1 MRCFYLFV
9 AAFFALNVCAQ
20 ERLKIDLRTFNK
32 LKAGQ
37 IEDKTLGLLVEGDAA
52 KIEELAKLFGGT
64 FKYNYGTISSVEIP
78 TESVLKFVA
87 NKEIEHVENMSAIG
101 VQLMDTSRINANID
115 SAHNGYAPLLQAY
128 SGKGVIVGI
137 IDGGIYFQQPD
148 FKNPD
153 GTTRIRYIWD
163 QPAASPTA
171 KPQPYNY
178 GQEWSWIDINANKC
192 THIPPYLSS
201 EFGHGT
207 CVAGIAAGNGRSLTY
222 DTLRYRGVAYESEI
236 IAVRVPLGGTSSSF
250 LARIADAVDY
260 IFKKADALG
269 KPCVI
274 NTSVG
279 TYWGSHDGR
288 DLTSRIIDS
297 LLEQK
302 KGRSLVAA
310 AGNAGNVKFHAR
322 HEVNGDSAVTYFKY
336 NAANAATYFEF
347 WADTADLNNAEFVIG
362 AVSAKTG
369 SLVDTAQ
376 TEKLNVL
383 RNFNIGVD
391 RLTRNLYVDNG
402 NQLLGTIEA
411 FVTPE
416 KGGVYYVEVY
426 ITPVDVNP
434 LLYWKFQTFG
444 TAKLDFWA
452 TANSSILGTSDML
465 DVLPNLIIKSDYRF
479 PDSLSTMVS
488 SWQNSNSVIS
498 VANYDNRSGY
508 FDIDSVYRDMK
519 LLDGDVPGK
528 QHKSS
533 SFGPTRD
540 NRLKPDIS
548 APGSTTIT
556 TGDLRLINGTTGYPG
571 YVGNANRFKVA
582 LGGKH
587 IRNGGTSMASP
598 VVAGIA
604 ALYLEKRP
612 TARWDEIKTA
622 IVNTAKRDSFT
633 TASANY
639 AYGNGKVNGFRAL
652 LEEFAYGCMDS
663 GSINYHPSATLDT
676 GGCVKKVY
684 GCTDVDAINF
694 SSGANV
700 NNGTC
705 IYETSIEKTIA
716 AKKIGVRTYPNPFA
730 NETFFAID
738 GLQQNFNNAEIV
750 INDMIG
756 RTEDKINVAKGN
768 FQYRLANQTLPS
780 GVHLYKLIVDGK
792 TVYTGKVVKY

>member
-694 SSGANV
+694 SNTANV

-705 IYETSIEKTIA
+705 IYETGIEKTIA
-716 AKKIGVRTYPNPFA
+716 AKKIGVRTYPNPFT

-768 FQYRLANQTLPS
+768 FQYRLANPTLPS
-780 GVHLYKLIVDGK
+780 GVHLYKLVVDGK
-792 TVYTGKVVKY
+792 NVYTGKVVKY

>member
-1 MRCFYLFV
+1 MHYFYLFV
-9 AAFFALNVCAQ
+9 TAFFLFNASAQ
-20 ERLKIDLRTFNK
+20 EHLKIDLRTFNK
-32 LKAGQ
+32 LKAGK
-37 IEDKTLGLLVEGDAA
+37 IEDKTLGLLVEGDAT
-52 KIEELAKLFGGT
+52 KIEELTKQFGGT
-64 FKYNYGTISSVEIP
+64 FKYTYGTISSVEIP
-78 TESVLKFVA
+78 TDKVLAFAASPEVVH
-87 NKEIEHVENMSAIG
+87 IENMSAIG

-115 SAHNGYAPLLQAY
+115 SIHNGTAPLLKAY
-128 SGKGVIVGI
+128 TGKGVIMGI
-137 IDGGIYFQQPD
+137 IDGGIYFQHPD
-148 FKNPD
+148 FKYAD
-153 GTTRIRYIWD
+153 GTSRIRYIWD
-163 QPAASPTA
+163 QPITNPTVR
-171 KPQPYNY
+171 PQPYNY
-178 GQEWSWIDINANKC
+178 GQEWSWIDINANIC
-192 THIPPYLSS
+192 THVPPYLAS
-201 EFGHGT
+201 EFSHGT
-207 CVAGIAAGNGRSLTY
+207 CVAGIAAGDGSSLTY
-222 DTLRYRGVAYESEI
+222 DTLRYRGIAYESEI
-236 IAVRVPLGGTSSSF
+236 IAVRVPLGGSSTSF

-302 KGRSLVAA
+302 KGRVLVAA
-310 AGNAGNVKFHAR
+310 AGNAGNVKFHAQ
-322 HEVNGDSAVTYFKY
+322 HKVNGDSAVTYFKY
-336 NAANAATYFEF
+336 NAANGATYFEF
-347 WADTADLNNAEFVIG
+347 WADTADLNNAEFIIG

-369 SLVDTAQ
+369 NLIDTVQ

-383 RNFNIGVD
+383 RDFNIGVD
-391 RLTRNLYVDNG
+391 RLTRKLYVDNG
-402 NQLLGTIEA
+402 NQLLGTVEA

-416 KGGVYYVEVY
+416 RGGVYYVEVF

-444 TAKLDFWA
+444 NAKLDFWA
-452 TANSSILGTSDML
+452 TANSGILGTSDMV
-465 DVLPNLIIKSDYRF
+465 DVLPNLIIKPDYRY

-498 VANYDNRSGY
+498 VANYDNRAGY
-508 FDIDSVYRDMK
+508 LDIDSIYRDMK
-519 LLDGDVPGK
+519 VLEGDVPGR
-528 QHKSS
+528 QHKTSS
-533 SFGPTRD
+533 LGPTRD

-548 APGSTTIT
+548 APGSTTIA
-556 TGDLRLINGTTGYPG
+556 TGDLRLVNGTTGYGG
-571 YVGNANRFKVA
+571 YVSNSNRFKIG

-612 TARWDEIKTA
+612 TARWDEIKQA
-622 IVNTAKRDSFT
+622 VINTAKRDTFT
-633 TASANY
+633 TADANY

-652 LEEFAYGCMDS
+652 LEEFAYGCMDT
-663 GSINYHPSATLDT
+663 GSINYLPSATIDT

-684 GCTDVDAINF
+684 GCTDADAINF
-694 SSGANV
+694 SNGANV

-705 IYETSIEKTIA
+705 VYETSIEKATA
-716 AKKIGVRTYPNPFA
+716 SKKIGVRTYPNPFTS
-730 NETFFAID
+730 ETFFAID

-756 RTEDKINVAKGN
+756 RTEDKINVTKGN
-768 FQYRLANQTLPS
+768 FQYRFANQSLPS
-780 GVHLYKLIVDGK
+780 GVHLYKLVVDGK

>member
-1 MRCFYLFV
+1 MRYFYLFI
-9 AAFFALNVCAQ
+9 AAFFVLNVSGQ
-20 ERLKIDLRTFNK
+20 DRMKIDLRTFNK
-32 LKAGQ
+32 LKAGK
-37 IEDKTLGLLVEGDAA
+37 IEDKTLGLLVEGNAT
-52 KIEELAKLFGGT
+52 KIEELTKQFGGT
-64 FKYNYGTISSVEIP
+64 FKYSYGTISSVEIP
-78 TESVLKFVA
+78 TDKVLSFVA
-87 NKEIEHVENMSAIG
+87 NPEIEHVENMSAIG
-101 VQLMDTSRINANID
+101 VQLMDTSRINSNVD
-115 SAHNGYAPLLQAY
+115 SANYGYPPLLQAY
-128 SGKGVIVGI
+128 TGKGIIVGI
-137 IDGGIYFQQPD
+137 IDGGIYFQHPD
-148 FKNPD
+148 FKYAD
-153 GTTRIRYIWD
+153 GTSRIRYIWD
-163 QPAASPTA
+163 QPITNPTVR
-171 KPQPYNY
+171 PQPYNY

-192 THIPPYLSS
+192 THVPPYLAS

-222 DTLRYRGVAYESEI
+222 DTLRYRGIAYESEI
-236 IAVRVPLGGTSSSF
+236 IAVRVPLGGSSTSF
-250 LARIADAVDY
+250 LARVADAVDY

-302 KGRSLVAA
+302 KGRVLVAA

-336 NAANAATYFEF
+336 NAANGAAYFEF
-347 WADTADLNNAEFVIG
+347 WADTADLNSAEFTIG

-369 SLVDTAQ
+369 NLVDTVQ
-376 TEKLNVL
+376 TERLNVL
-383 RNFNIGVD
+383 RDFNIGVD
-391 RLTRNLYVDNG
+391 RLTRKLYVDNG
-402 NQLLGTIEA
+402 NQLLATVEA

-416 KGGVYYVEVY
+416 KGGLYYVEVY

-434 LLYWKFQTFG
+434 LLYWKLQTFEK
-444 TAKLDFWA
+444 AKLDFWA
-452 TANSSILGTSDML
+452 TANSGILGTSDM
-465 DVLPNLIIKSDYRF
+465 VNILPNLIIKPDYRF

-498 VANYDNRSGY
+498 VANYNNRTGY
-508 FDIDSVYRDMK
+508 FDIDSIYRN
-519 LLDGDVPGK
+519 LTITDGDVPGR
-528 QHKSS
+528 QHKTS

-548 APGSTTIT
+548 APGSTTIA

-571 YVGNANRFKVA
+571 FVGNSNRFKIG

-612 TARWDEIKTA
+612 TARWDEIKQA
-622 IVNTAKRDSFT
+622 IINTAKRDSFT
-633 TASANY
+633 TADANY

-652 LEEFAYGCMDS
+652 LEAFAYGCMDT
-663 GSINYHPSATLDT
+663 GSINYLPSATLDT
-676 GGCVKKVY
+676 GGCVKKAY
-684 GCTDVDAINF
+684 GCTDADAINF
-694 SSGANV
+694 STAANV

-705 IYETSIEKTIA
+705 VYEVGIEKTFT
-716 AKKIGVRTYPNPFA
+716 AKKIGVRAYPNPFTS
-730 NETFFAID
+730 ETFFAID

-756 RTEDKINVAKGN
+756 RTEDRINITKGN
-768 FQYRLANQTLPS
+768 FQYRFVNQSLPS
-780 GVHLYKLIVDGK
+780 GVHLYKLVVDGK